1 MAKPTNRSTLKDYCL
16 RALGF
21 PVIEINVDEDQLEDR
36 IDDAISKFQ
45 SYHTDGTNLVYY
57 KHQVTAN
64 DVTNQYI
71 SCPDSIIGVTR
82 IFALQSDSIYT
93 GSDFN
98 IFDLNYQLRLNE
110 LYDFSSADYLYYT
123 MVRSHLR
130 TLEMILVGETPIR
143 FNRRNNKIFIDFN
156 WEKQAAVGKYL
167 VFECYQVL
175 DVDNSTEFWS
185 ETWLQRYT
193 TALFKRQWGTN
204 LKKFTGVQLPGGI
217 MMNGQQIYDEAVE
230 EIKELE
236 EDLRDVHEEP
246 PGFLVG

>member
-1 MAKPTNRSTLKDYCL
+1 MASPTNRTELKDYCL

-21 PVIEINVDEDQLEDR
+21 PVIEINVDDDQLEDR
-36 IDDAISKFQ
+36 IDDAISKFH
-45 SYHTDGTNLVYY
+45 SYHTDGTELVYY

-64 DVTNQYI
+64 DVANTYI
-71 SCPDSIIGVTR
+71 VCPDSIIGVTR
-82 IFALQSDSIYT
+82 IFPLQSDSIYS

-110 LYDFSSADYLYYT
+110 LYDFTSADYLYYT

-130 TLEMILVGETPIR
+130 TLEMTLVGETPIR

-156 WEKQAAVGKYL
+156 WSQQAAVGKYL
-167 VFECYQVL
+167 VFECYQKL
-175 DVDNSTEFWS
+175 DFAASGEAWS
-185 ETWLQRYT
+185 DTWFLNFT
-193 TALFKRQWGTN
+193 TALFKRQWGNN

-217 MMNGQQIYDEAVE
+217 MLNGQQIYDEAVQ
-230 EIKELE
+230 EINELE
-236 EDLRDVHEEP
+236 MKLRDVHEEP